1 MEIQRTNF
9 SLARKEEDG
18 HSRQKEEHK
27 QCHRAMKDFMKLF
40 LDVQWNISCLEIM
53 FEHSVVRSSQNV
65 IRKSIAFL
73 SQLKIKYLC

>member
-40 LDVQWNISCLEIM
+40 LDVQ
-53 FEHSVVRSSQNV
+53 
-65 IRKSIAFL
+65 
-73 SQLKIKYLC
+73 